1 MNSISYHI
9 SYHQLDNKFSVFGRK
24 LISSIAFLG
33 RDHHPIQFLNECTK
47 PTNNIHSKP
56 DIFHAH
62 LIKTQNLDSN
72 THVANSVLYSYC
84 QHSRMDNAAKVLD
97 EMLNP
102 NSVSWNLMISSSN
115 KALRYQDSWRV
126 FCRMHMLGF
135 EMNMYTYGSVLSAC
149 GALTSTLCGEQVY
162 GLVMKNGFFS
172 DGYVR
177 CGMIELYSRSCR
189 FSDGLR
195 VFYDYLCDNVV
206 CWNAIISGAVKNREY
221 WVALDIFSRMWG
233 GFWKPNEFT
242 IPSVLNACVSL
253 LELRFGKMVHGAA
266 IKCGLETDVFV
277 GTSIVD
283 LYAKCGVMDEAF
295 RELRQMPVSNVVSW
309 TAMLNGFVQN
319 GDPLSAV
326 RIFGE
331 MRNKGVEINNYTV
344 TSVLTA
350 CANPT
355 MAKEAIQIHSW
366 IFKTGFYQDPV
377 VQTSVINMYSKIG
390 EVALSELV
398 FAEAENL
405 QHLSLWSNMISVLAQ
420 NSDSDKAIHL
430 FQRIFQEDLKPDKF
444 CCSSVLGVVDCLD
457 VGRQIHSYTIK
468 SGLISNVNVSS
479 SLFTMYSKCG
489 SIEESYVIFELIKD
503 KDNVSWASMIAGL
516 VEHSFPDRAVEL
528 FREMPV
534 EEIIPDEM
542 TLTGILNAFS
552 SLQALKSGKEIHGF
566 ILRHGVGELRIANGA
581 IVNMYTK
588 CGDLVSA
595 RSFFDRIP
603 FKDKFSCSSM
613 VTGYAQRGYVED
625 TLQLFKQMLMDDLDS
640 SSFTISSVLG
650 VLALSNRSRI
660 GIQVHAHCIKMG
672 SQSEAPTGS
681 SLVMMYSKCGSID
694 DCCKAFEVIL
704 APDLVSW
711 TAMIVSYAQ
720 NGKGGDAL
728 QVYELMRN
736 SGIKPD
742 SVTFVGVLSAC
753 SHAGLVEEGYFF
765 LTSMM
770 KDYGIE
776 PGYHHYAC
784 MVDLLGRSGRLT
796 EAERF
801 INEMPIKPDALVWG
815 TLLAACKL
823 HDDVE
828 LGKVAAKKIMELEPS
843 EVGAYISL
851 SNIWAS
857 VGQWDEVLKIRGS
870 MRGTRIAKE
879 PGWSSLCNT
888 LR

>member
-1 MNSISYHI
+1 MNSISYL
-9 SYHQLDNKFSVFGRK
+9 QLEHK
-24 LISSIAFLG
+24 LSPILRRFISSIGSSSSFPDQ
-33 RDHHPIQFLNECTK
+33 RPIHVLNENTK
-47 PTNNIHSKP
+47 PRNIIRSKP
-56 DIFHAH
+56 DILHAH
-62 LIKTQNLDSN
+62 HIKTENLEFN
-72 THVANSVLYSYC
+72 THAANSVLYCYGEY
-84 QHSRMDNAAKVLD
+84 SRMDNAAKVL
-97 EMLNP
+97 EEISNP
-102 NSVSWNLMISSSN
+102 NTVSWNLIISNSN
-115 KALRYQDSWRV
+115 KALLYQDSWRL

-135 EMNMYTYGSVLSAC
+135 EMNIFTYGSVLSAC
-149 GALTSTLCGEQVY
+149 GALTSTLWGEQVY
-162 GLVMKNGFFS
+162 GLVMKNGFS
-172 DGYVR
+172 SNGYVR
-177 CGMIELYSRSCR
+177 CGMIELFSRCCR
-189 FSDGLR
+189 FHDALR
-195 VFYDYLCDNVV
+195 LFYDYLCDNVV
-206 CWNAIISGAVKNREY
+206 CWNAVISGAVKNREY

-233 GFWKPNEFT
+233 GFLKPNEFT

-253 LELRFGKMVHGAA
+253 LELQFGIMVHGAA

-277 GTSIVD
+277 GTAIVD
-283 LYAKCGVMDEAF
+283 LYAKFGFMDEAF
-295 RELRQMPVSNVVSW
+295 RELMLMPVSNVVSW

-319 GDPLSAV
+319 GDLISAFQM
-326 RIFGE
+326 FGE
-331 MRNKGVEINNYTV
+331 MRNRGVEINNYTV
-344 TSVLTA
+344 TCVLAA

-355 MAKEAIQIHSW
+355 MAKEAIQLHSW
-366 IFKTGFYQDPV
+366 IYKTGFYQDSV
-377 VQTSVINMYSKIG
+377 VETSLINMYSKIG

-420 NSDSDKAIHL
+420 NSDFDKVIHL

-457 VGRQIHSYTIK
+457 LGRQLHTYTLK

-489 SIEESYVIFELIKD
+489 SLEESYIVFELIED

-516 VEHSFPDRAVEL
+516 VEHGFSDKAVEL
-528 FREMPV
+528 FREMPM
-534 EEIIPDEM
+534 EKIIPDEM
-542 TLTGILNAFS
+542 TLIAILNACS

-595 RSFFDRIP
+595 RSFFDMIP
-603 FKDKFSCSSM
+603 LKDKFSCSSM
-613 VTGYAQRGYVED
+613 ITGYAQKGYVED
-625 TLQLFKQMLMDDLDS
+625 TLQLFKQMVMNDLDC

-650 VLALSNRSRI
+650 VIALSNRSRI
-660 GIQVHAHCIKMG
+660 GSQVHAHCIKMG
-672 SQSEAPTGS
+672 SQSEASTGC
-681 SLVMMYSKCGSID
+681 SLVTMYSKCGSID
-694 DCCKAFEVIL
+694 DCCKAFKEIL

-711 TAMIVSYAQ
+711 TAMIVSCAQ

-742 SVTFVGVLSAC
+742 LVTFVGVLSAC

-765 LTSMM
+765 LNSMM

-776 PGYHHYAC
+776 PGYRHYAC
-784 MVDLLGRSGRLT
+784 MVDLLCRAGRLT

-801 INEMPIKPDALVWG
+801 ISEMPIKPVALIWG

-823 HDDVE
+823 HDEVE
-828 LGKVAAKKIMELEPS
+828 LGKLAAKKIIELEPS

-851 SNIWAS
+851 SNISAS
-857 VGQWDEVLKIRGS
+857 VGQWNEVLKIRSS
-870 MRGTRIAKE
+870 MRGSGIAKE
-879 PGWSSLCNT
+879 PGWSSL
-888 LR
+888 